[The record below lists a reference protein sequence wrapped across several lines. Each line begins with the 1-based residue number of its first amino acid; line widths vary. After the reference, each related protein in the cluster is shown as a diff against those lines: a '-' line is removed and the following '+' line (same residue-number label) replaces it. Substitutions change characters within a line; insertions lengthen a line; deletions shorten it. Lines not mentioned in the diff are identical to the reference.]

1 MNKTIPTFCILIAVL
16 LFSNCKKEEIICEC
30 DDSCISGEEIIDDT
44 TGIPTFFP
52 GNQEFGFFTAIKVN
66 QMIEGSVIAT
76 RDTLNRNFKLL
87 FSTFSTEGFRREEL
101 RISKIPFETGCYGI
115 TG

>member
-52 GNQEFGFFTAIKVN
+52 GNQEFGFFHSYQSESNDRGKCHCN
-66 QMIEGSVIAT
+66 S
-76 RDTLNRNFKLL
+76 
-87 FSTFSTEGFRREEL
+87 
-101 RISKIPFETGCYGI
+101 
-115 TG
+115 